1 MVNKHSV
8 IIELR
13 LLSYWHIGSGM
24 GRGADAD
31 AVVLKGSDG
40 LPYLPG
46 RTLKGLLREAFT
58 CLEESSLCKENFTAE
73 LFGDEGSARNSA
85 QGCLMIGNA
94 SLPEEERMWLNKKD
108 NEQNKNA
115 LYDYISFTAL
125 DDSGLAKDMSLRT
138 IEVTVPL
145 ILEAEIAFQDKPDAY
160 ALSCLE
166 KACSLVRAIGS
177 HRNRG
182 LGRCECL
189 LRERSAG

>member
-1 MVNKHSV
+1 
-8 IIELR
+8 
-13 LLSYWHIGSGM
+13 
-24 GRGADAD
+24 
-31 AVVLKGSDG
+31 
-40 LPYLPG
+40 
-46 RTLKGLLREAFT
+46 
-58 CLEESSLCKENFTAE
+58 
-73 LFGDEGSARNSA
+73 
-85 QGCLMIGNA
+85 
-94 SLPEEERMWLNKKD
+94 
-108 NEQNKNA
+108 
-115 LYDYISFTAL
+115 
-125 DDSGLAKDMSLRT
+125 MSLRT